1 VAGSVA
7 DRVIDR
13 VLEPEAMDTAE
24 EAREYDLMDHTTVN
38 ARFVTDVLE
47 ATARL
52 GRRQDLRRRFVVDV
66 GTGTARIPIEFC
78 RVQPASRV
86 VAVDLAREML
96 RVARENVLSAGLT
109 TRVALQLA
117 RATALPF
124 RDACSPVVVSNS
136 LIHHLPDP
144 RRAFVEL
151 ARIVSRGGILFV
163 RDLVRPASPAVIDQL
178 VNTYAAGATAHQ
190 RQLLADSL
198 RAALTLDEV
207 REAVRGL
214 PFAQVS
220 LTATS
225 DRHWTLAAVRAA

>member
-1 VAGSVA
+1 
-7 DRVIDR
+7 
-13 VLEPEAMDTAE
+13 
-24 EAREYDLMDHTTVN
+24 MDHTTVN

-47 ATARL
+47 AMARL
-52 GRRQDLRRRFVVDV
+52 GRPNVRPHLVIDV

-96 RVARENVLSAGLT
+96 RVARENVASAGLMA
-109 TRVALQLA
+109 RVALQLA

-144 RRAFVEL
+144 SRAFVEL

-163 RDLVRPASPAVIDQL
+163 RDLFRPASLAVIDQL
-178 VNTYAAGATAHQ
+178 VDTHAAGATTHQ

-198 RAALTLDEV
+198 RAALTLDDV
-207 REAVRGL
+207 RQAIRGL
-214 PFAQVS
+214 PFAEVS

-225 DRHWTLAAVRAA
+225 DLHWTLAAVRAA

>member
-1 VAGSVA
+1 M
-7 DRVIDR
+7 IDR
-13 VLEPEAMDTAE
+13 QLEAEAMDTAE
-24 EAREYDLMDHTTVN
+24 EAREYDSMDHTTVN
-38 ARFVTDVLE
+38 ARFVTDLLDAV
-47 ATARL
+47 TRL
-52 GRRQDLRRRFVVDV
+52 GRPDLDGRFVVDV

-78 RVQPASRV
+78 RALPAGRV

-96 RVARENVLSAGLT
+96 RVARENVSSAGVT
-109 TRVALQLA
+109 ARVALQLA
-117 RATALPF
+117 RVTALPF

-144 RRAFVEL
+144 PRAFKEL

-163 RDLVRPASPAVIDQL
+163 RDLFRPASLAVIDQL
-178 VNTYAAGATAHQ
+178 VDTYAAGATAHQ

-207 REAVRGL
+207 REAIRGL

-220 LTATS
+220 LAATS
-225 DRHWTLAAVRAA
+225 DRHWTLAALRGA

>member
-1 VAGSVA
+1 M
-7 DRVIDR
+7 IDR

-47 ATARL
+47 AMARL
-52 GRRQDLRRRFVVDV
+52 GRPDLRRQFVIDV
-66 GTGTARIPIEFC
+66 GAGTARIPIEFC

-96 RVARENVLSAGLT
+96 RVARENVVSAGLT
-109 TRVALQLA
+109 ARVALQVA
-117 RATALPF
+117 RATSLPF
-124 RDACSPVVVSNS
+124 RDGCSPVVVSNS

-144 RRAFVEL
+144 PRAFVEL
-151 ARIVSRGGILFV
+151 ARIVSSGGILFV
-163 RDLVRPASPAVIDQL
+163 RDLFRPASPAVIDQL
-178 VNTYAAGATAHQ
+178 VDTYAAGATTHQ
-190 RQLLADSL
+190 RRLLAASL

-207 REAVRGL
+207 REAIRGL
-214 PFAQVS
+214 SFAQVS

>member
-1 VAGSVA
+1 MIE
-7 DRVIDR
+7 RR
-13 VLEPEAMDTAE
+13 LETEAMDTVDQ
-24 EAREYDLMDHTTVN
+24 AREYDLMDHTTVN
-38 ARFVTDVLE
+38 ARFVTDLLD
-47 ATARL
+47 ADARL
-52 GRRQDLRRRFVVDV
+52 GRSDLRGRFVVDV

-78 RVQPASRV
+78 RAQPAGRV

-109 TRVALQLA
+109 TRVVLQLA
-117 RATALPF
+117 RVTALPF
-124 RDACSPVVVSNS
+124 RDACLPVVVSNS

-144 RRAFVEL
+144 RRAFLEL
-151 ARIVSRGGILFV
+151 ARIVSRGGLLFV
-163 RDLVRPASPAVIDQL
+163 RDLFRPASKSAINRL
-178 VNTYAAGATAHQ
+178 VDTYAAGATAHQ

-207 REAVRGL
+207 RDAIHGL

-220 LTATS
+220 LAETS